1 MNIVHT
7 PLIHVIRSFNRFYTN
22 VLGLL
27 DQHLLDS
34 KFSLAEV
41 RVLYDIE
48 HTENCTSKNLIKA
61 LRIDAGYLS
70 RIIKRFE
77 KNNLLYKV
85 QSQEDGRIQYLYLT
99 DEGKNTLFKLDCQSN
114 NQISQ
119 LINSIP
125 KQDQLAV
132 VESMNIIE
140 NVFSKRTINTDR
152 DIIIRNDLKPGDIG
166 YLVHMHGWIY
176 AKECGY
182 NHMFEGYVC
191 KTFYNFFENY
201 NPEKDRL
208 WLAESNGKIIGAI
221 AIVGHSDVKAQL
233 RWFILHPL
241 YRGIGLGSKLLNE
254 ALNYCKDKHYNH
266 IFLETTTDQKAAIK
280 MYTAVGFSKVSE
292 NKSEMWGRTLVEQ
305 TYELHLP

>member
-1 MNIVHT
+1 MNIIHT
-7 PLIHVIRSFNRFYTN
+7 SLISAIRSFNRFYTT

-27 DQHLLDS
+27 DHHLLDS
-34 KFSLAEV
+34 DFSLAEI
-41 RVLYDIE
+41 RVLHDIE
-48 HTENCTSKNLIKA
+48 HSKNCTSKDLIKA
-61 LRIDAGYLS
+61 LRIDPGYLS

-77 KNNLLYKV
+77 KSNLLHKV
-85 QSQEDGRIQYLYLT
+85 QSQEDGRIHYLYLT
-99 DEGKNTLFKLDCQSN
+99 DSGKDTLYKLDCQSN

-119 LINSIP
+119 LISSLS

-132 VESMNIIE
+132 VESMNTIE
-140 NVFSKRTINTDR
+140 NVFSKKTINEDTN
-152 DIIIRNDLKPGDIG
+152 IKIRNDLKPGDIG

-176 AKECGY
+176 AEECGY

-208 WLAESNGKIIGAI
+208 WVAESKGKIIGAI
-221 AIVGHSDVKAQL
+221 AMVGHSDVKAQL
-233 RWFILHPL
+233 RWFILHPS
-241 YRGIGLGSKLLNE
+241 YRGMGLGGKLLNE
-254 ALNYCKDKHYNH
+254 ALNYCKDKHYNQ

-280 MYTAVGFSKVSE
+280 MYTAAGFNKVSE